1 LFPEKSA
8 AGIVAASGILCRADL
23 HSKAAKKVPVDSRKT
38 LQFIHFQ
45 IIPLRPGVLHFGDG
59 FCSPLPLWLIPK
71 RDRGA
76 IAGGAKRF
84 GIKRSEQEA
93 GVNGMKRFLLGVVGV
108 VAMGIAAPALA
119 ADLPAQTY
127 SKTPVMI
134 PAAYDWSGVYV
145 GINGGWGSEHR
156 CFDSISAAGI
166 FIAADG
172 CHNTSGAVAGA
183 QIGYRLQTGSWVY
196 GLEFQGDWANLSGSN
211 VSVLNPPTVNRSRM
225 DAFGL
230 FTGQIGYSWNT
241 ALLYLK
247 GGAAVIADRND
258 ILSGGVVVATSSGD
272 NRWGGAL
279 GTGLEF
285 SFAPNWSA
293 AVEYDH
299 LFIANNNTNFT
310 VPPAST
316 PFGSDRIRGDT
327 DLVTVRV
334 NYRWGGPV
342 VAKY

>member
-1 LFPEKSA
+1 MKS
-8 AGIVAASGILCRADL
+8 
-23 HSKAAKKVPVDSRKT
+23 
-38 LQFIHFQ
+38 
-45 IIPLRPGVLHFGDG
+45 
-59 FCSPLPLWLIPK
+59 
-71 RDRGA
+71 
-76 IAGGAKRF
+76 
-84 GIKRSEQEA
+84 
-93 GVNGMKRFLLGVVGV
+93 FLLGAVGV

-127 SKTPVMI
+127 SKAPVMI

-145 GINGGWGSEHR
+145 GINGGWGSERR
-156 CFDSISAAGI
+156 CFDSIKAAAI

-172 CHNTSGAVAGA
+172 CHNTSGAVAGG
-183 QIGYRLQTGSWVY
+183 QIGYRFQTGSWVY

-211 VSVLNPPTVNRSRM
+211 VSVLNAPTVNRSRM

-247 GGAAVIADRND
+247 GGAAVVADRND
-258 ILSGGVVVATSSGD
+258 MLTGGVVVATSSGD
-272 NRWGGAL
+272 NRWGGTV

-293 AVEYDH
+293 ALEYDH

-310 VPPAST
+310 ALANATVVS
-316 PFGSDRIRGDT
+316 SNRIRGDA

>member
-1 LFPEKSA
+1 
-8 AGIVAASGILCRADL
+8 
-23 HSKAAKKVPVDSRKT
+23 
-38 LQFIHFQ
+38 
-45 IIPLRPGVLHFGDG
+45 
-59 FCSPLPLWLIPK
+59 
-71 RDRGA
+71 
-76 IAGGAKRF
+76 
-84 GIKRSEQEA
+84 
-93 GVNGMKRFLLGVVGV
+93 MKRFLLGAVGLL
-108 VAMGIAAPALA
+108 AMGIAAPALA

-127 SKTPVMI
+127 TKTPMMF

-145 GINGGWGSEHR
+145 GINGGWGTERR
-156 CFDSISAAGI
+156 CFDSITAAGT

-172 CHNTSGAVAGA
+172 CHNTTGGVAGA

-196 GLEFQGDWANLSGSN
+196 GLDFQGDWANLSGS
-211 VSVLNPPTVNRSRM
+211 SASILNPANTNRSRM

-230 FTGQIGYSWNT
+230 FTGQIGYAFNT

-247 GGAAVIADRND
+247 GGAAVVADRND
-258 ILSGGVVVATSSGD
+258 ILSNGVVVTSSGD
-272 NRWGGAL
+272 NRWGGTVGA
-279 GTGLEF
+279 GVEF

-310 VPPAST
+310 TPPLGTFFS
-316 PFGSDRIRGDT
+316 SDRIRGDA

>member
-1 LFPEKSA
+1 
-8 AGIVAASGILCRADL
+8 
-23 HSKAAKKVPVDSRKT
+23 
-38 LQFIHFQ
+38 
-45 IIPLRPGVLHFGDG
+45 
-59 FCSPLPLWLIPK
+59 
-71 RDRGA
+71 
-76 IAGGAKRF
+76 
-84 GIKRSEQEA
+84 
-93 GVNGMKRFLLGVVGV
+93 MKRFLLGVVGL

-134 PAAYDWSGVYV
+134 PAAYDWSGIYLGV
-145 GINGGWGSEHR
+145 NGGWGGENR
-156 CFDSISAAGI
+156 CFDSITVAGT
-166 FIAADG
+166 FIADG
-172 CHNTSGAVAGA
+172 CHNTSGGVAGA

-196 GLEFQGDWANLSGSN
+196 GLEFLGDWANLSGSN
-211 VSVLNPPTVNRSRM
+211 ASILTPGNVNRSRM

-230 FTGQIGYSWNT
+230 FTGQVGYSWNT

-247 GGAAVIADRND
+247 GGAAVVADRND
-258 ILSGGVVVATSSGD
+258 MLAGGLVVATASGD
-272 NRWGGAL
+272 NRWGGAV

-299 LFIANNNTNFT
+299 LFIPNNNTTFT
-310 VPPAST
+310 NLATGLTV
-316 PFGSDRIRGDT
+316 GSDRIRGDA

>member
-1 LFPEKSA
+1 MKS
-8 AGIVAASGILCRADL
+8 
-23 HSKAAKKVPVDSRKT
+23 
-38 LQFIHFQ
+38 
-45 IIPLRPGVLHFGDG
+45 
-59 FCSPLPLWLIPK
+59 
-71 RDRGA
+71 
-76 IAGGAKRF
+76 
-84 GIKRSEQEA
+84 
-93 GVNGMKRFLLGVVGV
+93 FLLGVVGV

-145 GINGGWGSEHR
+145 GINGGWGSENR
-156 CFDSISAAGI
+156 CFDSITTAGT

-172 CHNTSGAVAGA
+172 CHNTTGGVAGG
-183 QIGYRLQTGSWVY
+183 QIGYRWQTGSLVF
-196 GLEFQGDWANLSGSN
+196 GMEAQGDWADLRGSN
-211 VSVLNPPTVNRSRM
+211 VSILNSANTNRSRM

-230 FTGQIGYSWNT
+230 LTGQVGYAWNT

-247 GGAAVIADRND
+247 GGGAVIADRND

-279 GTGLEF
+279 GAGVEF

-293 AVEYDH
+293 ALEYDH
-299 LFIANNNTNFT
+299 LFVANSNTNFT
-310 VPPAST
+310 VPPLST

>member
-1 LFPEKSA
+1 
-8 AGIVAASGILCRADL
+8 
-23 HSKAAKKVPVDSRKT
+23 
-38 LQFIHFQ
+38 
-45 IIPLRPGVLHFGDG
+45 
-59 FCSPLPLWLIPK
+59 
-71 RDRGA
+71 
-76 IAGGAKRF
+76 
-84 GIKRSEQEA
+84 
-93 GVNGMKRFLLGVVGV
+93 MKRFLLGVVGV
-108 VAMGIAAPALA
+108 VAIGIAAPAFA
-119 ADLPAQTY
+119 ADLPAQAY
-127 SKTPVMI
+127 SKAPVMI
-134 PAAYDWSGVYV
+134 PAAYDWSGIYV

-156 CFDSISAAGI
+156 CFDSITAAGTL
-166 FIAADG
+166 IAPDG
-172 CHNTSGAVAGA
+172 CHNTTGAVAGG

-230 FTGQIGYSWNT
+230 FTGQIGYAWNT

-272 NRWGGAL
+272 NRWGGAV
-279 GTGLEF
+279 GAGLEF

-293 AVEYDH
+293 ALEYDH
-299 LFIANNNTNFT
+299 LFIATNNTNFT

-316 PFGSDRIRGDT
+316 PFRSDSIHGDT

>member
-1 LFPEKSA
+1 MKS
-8 AGIVAASGILCRADL
+8 
-23 HSKAAKKVPVDSRKT
+23 
-38 LQFIHFQ
+38 
-45 IIPLRPGVLHFGDG
+45 
-59 FCSPLPLWLIPK
+59 
-71 RDRGA
+71 
-76 IAGGAKRF
+76 
-84 GIKRSEQEA
+84 
-93 GVNGMKRFLLGVVGV
+93 FLLGVVGV
-108 VAMGIAAPALA
+108 VVMGIAAPAFA

-127 SKTPVMI
+127 SKAPVMI

-145 GINGGWGSEHR
+145 GINGGWGSERR
-156 CFDSISAAGI
+156 CFDSITAAGI

-172 CHNTSGAVAGA
+172 CHTTSGGVAGG
-183 QIGYRLQTGSWVY
+183 QIGYRWQTGALVF
-196 GLEFQGDWANLSGSN
+196 GMEAQGDWADLRGSN
-211 VSVLNPPTVNRSRM
+211 VSILNSANTDRSRM

-230 FTGQIGYSWNT
+230 LTGQVGYAWNT

-247 GGAAVIADRND
+247 GGGAVVADRND

-272 NRWGGAL
+272 NRWGGTVGA
-279 GTGLEF
+279 GVEF

-293 AVEYDH
+293 ALEYDH

-310 VPPAST
+310 VPPLST

>member
-1 LFPEKSA
+1 M
-8 AGIVAASGILCRADL
+8 
-23 HSKAAKKVPVDSRKT
+23 
-38 LQFIHFQ
+38 
-45 IIPLRPGVLHFGDG
+45 
-59 FCSPLPLWLIPK
+59 PLWLILKP
-71 RDRGA
+71 DRRVVTGEA
-76 IAGGAKRF
+76 RRFSIDRSGQMAG
-84 GIKRSEQEA
+84 E
-93 GVNGMKRFLLGVVGV
+93 NWMKRFLLGVVGV

-127 SKTPVMI
+127 SKAPVMI

-145 GINGGWGSEHR
+145 GVNGGWGSERR
-156 CFDSISAAGI
+156 CFDSITAAGTL
-166 FIAADG
+166 IAADG
-172 CHNTSGAVAGA
+172 CHTTSGAVAGG
-183 QIGYRLQTGSWVY
+183 QIGYRFQTGSWVY

-247 GGAAVIADRND
+247 GGAAVVADRND
-258 ILSGGVVVATSSGD
+258 MLTGGVVVATSSGD
-272 NRWGGAL
+272 NRWGGTV

-293 AVEYDH
+293 ALEYDH
-299 LFIANNNTNFT
+299 LFTANNNTNFT
-310 VPPAST
+310 TLANATLVS
-316 PFGSDRIRGDT
+316 SDRIRGDA
-327 DLVTVRV
+327 DLITVRV